1 MDIPLPPPIM
11 SVRDVLPTLGF
22 TPVWGTATDL
32 EPAHEFKGGGI
43 DICVAQVTSRYFRAE
58 FLIGGTAFNA
68 RSLTHIE
75 QSMPLA
81 LESRDQVV
89 AWLAFA
95 VGPDFRLLASVPW
108 FEEGRELQH
117 LLPWERRRL
126 ELRADMQED
135 GRLRMLRPY
144 CIVARNGLRGLLND
158 ACRAVGWPPAPGLFT
173 ISFDGEILKLR
184 VHHRL
189 AVVQADGSAWPH
201 AYAGELRHLHAL
213 PRRLDS
219 DPLEVGIWRD
229 MLEVGRVALPVV
241 ALEPAPNHAPTG
253 AGVGQ

>member
-1 MDIPLPPPIM
+1 MDTPLPPPIVP
-11 SVRDVLPTLGF
+11 VRDVLPTLGF
-22 TPVWGTATDL
+22 APVWGTATDL
-32 EPAHEFKGGGI
+32 EPAYEFKGGGI
-43 DICVAQVTSRYFRAE
+43 DICVAQVTSRYFQAE

-95 VGPDFRLLASVPW
+95 VGREFRLLAPVPW

-126 ELRADMQED
+126 ELRAEMQED
-135 GRLRMLRPY
+135 ARLRLLRPF
-144 CIVARNGLRGLLND
+144 CIVERDGLRGWLN
-158 ACRAVGWPPAPGLFT
+158 AVSRAVGWPPAPGRFT
-173 ISFDGEILKLR
+173 IAFDGEILKLR
-184 VHHRL
+184 VRSRL
-189 AVVQADGSAWPH
+189 AAVQADGSAWPH
-201 AYAGELRHLHAL
+201 AYAGELSDLHAL

-229 MLEVGRVALPVV
+229 RLEVGRVALPVV
-241 ALEPAPNHAPTG
+241 ALEPASNHAPTG
-253 AGVGQ
+253 LGVGQ